1 MMVRMFAAS
10 AVAVLLVLGLA
21 AQAQESPKEVA
32 GATTVDAAAAK
43 ALFDRGVK
51 FVDARSDKFWRLGHI
66 PGAVML
72 YRKGLSEES
81 LLEVA
86 GKNDEVAFYCGGPG

>member
-1 MMVRMFAAS
+1 MARAITISV
-10 AVAVLLVLGLA
+10 VAVLLVLGSA

-72 YRKGLSEES
+72 YREGLSEES
-81 LLEVA
+81 LAKVA